1 MIGVGSQGR
10 SAISA
15 SRTAHITSHH
25 ITAELVVSFSM
36 LVIVVSFSILA
47 VSDVSYDSVC

>member
-1 MIGVGSQGR
+1 MIGVGSQGG

-25 ITAELVVSFSM
+25 ITGEL
-36 LVIVVSFSILA
+36 VVSFSILA